1 MKSSGGGALDPKF
14 NIENLKSRLHWLEAR
29 QKLVASNVANA
40 NTPGYKSRDL
50 RPFSTE
56 VLNNNVPL
64 AVTNVSHIPLGSPF
78 ADDSARKVGAFETV
92 PDRNNIALEDQM
104 TRLADIQIDYQTAAS
119 LYTKSL
125 GIIKTAIG
133 RR

>member
-1 MKSSGGGALDPKF
+1 METKL

-40 NTPGYKSRDL
+40 NTPGFKSRDI

-56 VLNNNVPL
+56 VLNNLVPL
-64 AVTNVSHIPLGSPF
+64 AVTNVAHIPIGSPF
-78 ADDSARKVGAFETV
+78 ADDSAKKVGAFETV
-92 PDRNNIALEDQM
+92 PDQNNIGLEDQM

>member
-1 MKSSGGGALDPKF
+1 METKF
-14 NIENLKSRLHWLEAR
+14 NIETLKSRLQWLEAR

-50 RPFSTE
+50 RPFSAE
-56 VLNNNVPL
+56 VLNNLVPL
-64 AVTNVSHIPLGSPF
+64 RVTNVAHIGLRTLF
-78 ADDSARKVGAFETV
+78 ADDSARKVVAFETV
-92 PDRNNIALEDQM
+92 PDRNNIGLEDQM
-104 TRLADIQIDYQTAAS
+104 TRLADIQIDYQTATS

-133 RR
+133 RG

>member
-1 MKSSGGGALDPKF
+1 METKF
-14 NIENLKSRLHWLEAR
+14 NIENLKSRLQWLEAR

-50 RPFSTE
+50 RPFSAE
-56 VLNNNVPL
+56 VLNNLVPL
-64 AVTNVSHIPLGSPF
+64 RVTNVAHIGLGTLF
-78 ADDSARKVGAFETV
+78 ADDSARKVVAFETV
-92 PDRNNIALEDQM
+92 PDRNNIGLEDQM
-104 TRLADIQIDYQTAAS
+104 TRLADIQIDYQTATS

>member
-1 MKSSGGGALDPKF
+1 MT
-14 NIENLKSRLHWLEAR
+14 H
-29 QKLVASNVANA
+29 
-40 NTPGYKSRDL
+40 T
-50 RPFSTE
+50 
-56 VLNNNVPL
+56 
-64 AVTNVSHIPLGSPF
+64 PF

-92 PDRNNIALEDQM
+92 PDRNNIGLEDQM
-104 TRLADIQIDYQTAAS
+104 TRLADIQIDYQTATS

>member
-1 MKSSGGGALDPKF
+1 METKF
-14 NIENLKSRLHWLEAR
+14 NIENLKSRLQWLEAR

-40 NTPGYKSRDL
+40 NTPGYRSRDL

-56 VLNNNVPL
+56 VLNNSVPL
-64 AVTNVSHIPLGSPF
+64 KVTNVGHIGLGSTL
-78 ADDSARKVGAFETV
+78 ADDTARKVGAFETV
-92 PDRNNIALEDQM
+92 PDRNNIGLEDQM

>member
-1 MKSSGGGALDPKF
+1 VETKL

-40 NTPGYKSRDL
+40 NTPGFKSRDI

-56 VLNNNVPL
+56 VLNNLVPL
-64 AVTNVSHIPLGSPF
+64 AVTNVAHIPIGSPF
-78 ADDSARKVGAFETV
+78 ADDSAKKVGAFETV
-92 PDRNNIALEDQM
+92 PDQNNIGLEDQM

>member
-1 MKSSGGGALDPKF
+1 MGTKF
-14 NIENLKSRLHWLEAR
+14 NIENLKSRLQWLEAR

-56 VLNNNVPL
+56 VLNNLVPL
-64 AVTNVSHIPLGSPF
+64 RVTNVAHIGLGTLF
-78 ADDSARKVGAFETV
+78 ADDSARKVVAFETV
-92 PDRNNIALEDQM
+92 PDRNNIGLEDQM
-104 TRLADIQIDYQTAAS
+104 TRLADIQIDYQTATS

>member
-1 MKSSGGGALDPKF
+1 METKF

-56 VLNNNVPL
+56 VLNSLVPL
-64 AVTNVSHIPLGSPF
+64 RVTNAAHIGLGSPF
-78 ADDSARKVGAFETV
+78 ADESARKVGAFE
-92 PDRNNIALEDQM
+92 
-104 TRLADIQIDYQTAAS
+104 
-119 LYTKSL
+119 
-125 GIIKTAIG
+125 
-133 RR
+133 

>member
-1 MKSSGGGALDPKF
+1 METKF
-14 NIENLKSRLHWLEAR
+14 NIENLKSRLQWLEAR

-50 RPFSTE
+50 RPLSTE
-56 VLNNNVPL
+56 VLNNLVPL
-64 AVTNVSHIPLGSPF
+64 RVTNVAHIGLGTLF
-78 ADDSARKVGAFETV
+78 ADDSARKVVAFETV
-92 PDRNNIALEDQM
+92 PDRNNIGLEDQM
-104 TRLADIQIDYQTAAS
+104 TRLADIQIDYQTATS